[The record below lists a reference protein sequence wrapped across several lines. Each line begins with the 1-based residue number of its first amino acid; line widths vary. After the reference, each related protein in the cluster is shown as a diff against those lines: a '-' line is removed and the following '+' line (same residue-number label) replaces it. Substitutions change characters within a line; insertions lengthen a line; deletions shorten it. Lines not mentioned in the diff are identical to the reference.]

1 MDVNMENKKELT
13 IELSSY
19 FILFFIAIIFR
30 LVNLYLAPLSNSEAL
45 ITLQA
50 ENLVRSAEIL
60 KIAPHQILLVNLL
73 GLLFTIFGS
82 QTFFVRL
89 IPAFAGAL
97 LVFLPYSFRNQ
108 IGKTTA
114 LVLAVW
120 LSFDPLFYLLS
131 RKVDSTLLS
140 VGFLLIAYILFQ
152 RQKWVGLG
160 IIFALGVL
168 TGIQF
173 FIGVILLLLTSWL
186 SKVNLFSK
194 NTGEQV
200 IPWKILLTAFISTLI
215 LVGTVFFIYPSQ
227 LGGAFSGLI
236 NLFYDISPEPVLPLM
251 NLFTGL
257 FFYEFIVL
265 VLGFIGLLVYWKQ
278 NPIMG
283 RFAGIWI
290 GLALLFSVFYPAR
303 MISQLVW
310 LILPLA
316 YFAIWWILRVVNIN
330 SKNLKLTSLFS
341 SVLFVFL
348 VYIFMLIFSMNVSGF
363 QLLGFSINSGVI
375 GLIAIII
382 FIMAVVMIGW
392 AWSWKITNQ
401 SLLLAICFG
410 FVIFSVSAAWNLGG
424 GRQPYHNELWHVG
437 ILSPDTDLML
447 NSINELSKINGIPN
461 EEVQVYLQGIDSA
474 AIIWALRDYDVR
486 SLPVLPASLD
496 TDVII
501 TLYQNENQV
510 YGPYRGQDYLLTSTP
525 AWNLMTMGEWKNW
538 ILTRHAP
545 QDGIHQQAI
554 IVWFNNQWFVS
565 DPVQN

>member
-1 MDVNMENKKELT
+1 MKNKKELT

-19 FILFFIAIIFR
+19 IILFLIALIFR
-30 LVNLYLAPLSNSEAL
+30 LVNLYLTPLSNSEAL
-45 ITLQA
+45 ISLQA
-50 ENLVRSAEIL
+50 ENLVRSVEIL

-89 IPAFAGAL
+89 IPALAGAL

-108 IGKTTA
+108 IGKTAA
-114 LVLAVW
+114 LVMAIW

-140 VGFLLIAYILFQ
+140 IGFLLIAYILFQ
-152 RQKWVGLG
+152 RKKWVGLG
-160 IIFALGVL
+160 IVFALGVL
-168 TGIQF
+168 SGMQF

-186 SKVNLFSK
+186 SKVNLLTTPLDEKEKF
-194 NTGEQV
+194 
-200 IPWKILLTAFISTLI
+200 PWKIVLTAFISTLI

-227 LGGAFSGLI
+227 LGGAFSGFI
-236 NLFYDISPEPVLPLM
+236 NLFINVSAEPVLPLM
-251 NLFTGL
+251 NLFAGL
-257 FFYEFIVL
+257 FFYEVIVL
-265 VLGFIGLLVYWKQ
+265 VFGIIGLIVYWKQ
-278 NPIMG
+278 NPLIG

-310 LILPLA
+310 LILPLG

-330 SKNLKLTSLFS
+330 SKNEKLTGLFS
-341 SVLFVFL
+341 AVLFVFL
-348 VYIFMLIFSMNVSGF
+348 VYIVMLIFSMNVSGF
-363 QLLGFSINSGVI
+363 QLLGVSINSGVI
-375 GLIAIII
+375 GFIAIII

-392 AWSWKITNQ
+392 AWSWKIANQ

-410 FVIFSVSAAWNLGG
+410 FGILSVSAAWNLGG
-424 GRQPYHNELWHVG
+424 GRKPYHNELWHVG
-437 ILSPDTDLML
+437 LISPDTGLML
-447 NSINELSKINGIPN
+447 NSINELAKINGVPN
-461 EEVQVYLQGIDSA
+461 EEVQVYIQGIDSA
-474 AIIWALRDYDVR
+474 AMIWALRDYDVR

-525 AWNLMTMGEWKNW
+525 AWNLMTIGEWKNW

-565 DPVQN
+565 EPVQN